1 MLGRRGPM
9 RSQTR
14 AEADVRAALEAMFD
28 QALLFHGYTAS
39 MRDYELI
46 VHHHGGAHG
55 TAATRRYLFRYCVE
69 ADVSTS
75 LPWSVWQRSLDDRLL
90 DREPEIDG
98 YVWGVRWQGLY
109 PGAVLVIP
117 SARAA
122 LWSDALGIGFHEV
135 RIKAGAHEITLVFS
149 DLAVIDIASGYAPF
163 TVPGA

>member
-1 MLGRRGPM
+1 MLGRRRPM
-9 RSQTR
+9 QAQTQ
-14 AEADVRAALEAMFD
+14 AENDVQAALEAMFD
-28 QALLFHGYTAS
+28 HALLFHGYTAS
-39 MRDYELI
+39 MRDYELV
-46 VHHHGGAHG
+46 VHEHGGAHG

-90 DREPEIDG
+90 DPEPEVDG

-109 PGAVLVIP
+109 PGAQLVVP

-122 LWSDALGIGFHEV
+122 LWTDAAGSAFREV
-135 RIKAGAHEITLVFS
+135 RIEAGAHEITLVFS
-149 DLAVIDIASGYAPF
+149 ELAVIDIASGYAPF